1 MYYNNNFKKSILILH
16 KEFIKNKEPIK
27 KFINLI
33 KKIFCISRS
42 TFYNWF
48 NNEEIIKTIVT
59 KDYKN
64 SKITPIVEEII
75 IINKD
80 KNIKKIKEDL
90 KRINIKLSNKAIRN
104 VLKSSTDKKI
114 EICLKNKSKYIEISN
129 ENEKFIIEN
138 SLNPIKEI
146 VKEFNKKYSL
156 NIHEKQVV
164 NILYKNK
171 KKTQSFYKK
180 TPEIINYIIKQIQK
194 ESIITI
200 NKIKHQIKNEYNLDI
215 SSQLIYNI
223 LKEENYVYKKLKKIN
238 NPYSIENQKEQ
249 LKIVKEKHNISTIK
263 NCVSLDEFS
272 VVINS
277 KPNYGWF
284 KKNSEPNYK
293 IENPKITNKRYSVLM
308 ASNNEE
314 IKHYII
320 CEGGIKT
327 NIFIDFMKEL
337 TKKIENKETYY
348 LMDNAVIHKTKKFME
363 YVKECKINI
372 LYNAPY
378 HSEINPIENIFSMLR
393 NTINRNENQTIEKI
407 KESIENFKK
416 VDNKE
421 KFKNIFNHNIK
432 MLDEFI
438 NKN

>member
-1 MYYNNNFKKSILILH
+1 M
-16 KEFIKNKEPIK
+16 
-27 KFINLI
+27 
-33 KKIFCISRS
+33 
-42 TFYNWF
+42 
-48 NNEEIIKTIVT
+48 
-59 KDYKN
+59 
-64 SKITPIVEEII
+64 
-75 IINKD
+75 
-80 KNIKKIKEDL
+80 
-90 KRINIKLSNKAIRN
+90 
-104 VLKSSTDKKI
+104 
-114 EICLKNKSKYIEISN
+114 
-129 ENEKFIIEN
+129 
-138 SLNPIKEI
+138 
-146 VKEFNKKYSL
+146 
-156 NIHEKQVV
+156 
-164 NILYKNK
+164 
-171 KKTQSFYKK
+171 
-180 TPEIINYIIKQIQK
+180 
-194 ESIITI
+194 
-200 NKIKHQIKNEYNLDI
+200 
-215 SSQLIYNI
+215 IYNI

-363 YVKECKINI
+363 YIKECKINI

-421 KFKNIFNHNIK
+421 KFKNIFNHSIK